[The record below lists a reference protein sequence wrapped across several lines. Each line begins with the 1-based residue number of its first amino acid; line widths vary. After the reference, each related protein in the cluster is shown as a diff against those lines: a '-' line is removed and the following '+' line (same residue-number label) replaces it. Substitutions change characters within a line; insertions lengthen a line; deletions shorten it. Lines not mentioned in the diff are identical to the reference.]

1 MAKGKY
7 KIKDKYRNST
17 VYTNSFKCLGK
28 DLTQEQMEDLMSK
41 YILKK
46 PANTHPYLEVIKGT
60 PKLKTKEV
68 KTKPVP
74 PKKINENESTDENE

>member
-7 KIKDKYRNST
+7 KIKDKYRNNM
-17 VYTNSFKCLGK
+17 VYTSTFKSLGK
-28 DLTQEQMEDLMSK
+28 DLTQEQMEELMSK

-46 PANTHPYLEVIKGT
+46 PAKTHPYIDIVEGA
-60 PKLKTKEV
+60 PKPKTKEV

-74 PKKINENESTDENE
+74 PKKINENETTDENE